1 MPPKGE
7 NALKRPRGE
16 RLTLAKMQE
25 AAEKLGGECLSTE
38 YKSLRTR
45 MRWRCAKGHVWES
58 QGQNVRRGKW
68 CLRCSGKMRKSIEE
82 MDAIAH
88 SRGGKCLSL
97 RYKNMSTKLR
107 WQCERGHQWMARPHL
122 FKLGQWCPRCAIS
135 RRTNG

>member
-7 NALKRPRGE
+7 DALKRPRGE

-82 MDAIAH
+82 MDEIAL
-88 SRGGKCLSL
+88 SRGGKCLS
-97 RYKNMSTKLR
+97 RQYKNMSTKLR

>member
-45 MRWRCAKGHVWES
+45 MRWRCAQGHVWES

-82 MDAIAH
+82 MGCD
-88 SRGGKCLSL
+88 
-97 RYKNMSTKLR
+97 
-107 WQCERGHQWMARPHL
+107 RPL
-122 FKLGQWCPRCAIS
+122 PRRQVPIGAV
-135 RRTNG
+135 